1 MPFGRPPALRV
12 LTRPFLALTALALL
26 SRAALASQPEVARL
40 LAQAESERHQFH
52 FPEAHWALADALARD
67 PRDPAVALAWGDFWT
82 VLREFDRAETAYA
95 QARDLGARADGL
107 AGMGEAALAR
117 NERDTALERFNA
129 ALALDADNARAL
141 SGLAGLRSVEGKWW
155 DAVTLARRSF
165 ERNPDSA
172 DTRYRL
178 GYNYFQYGDALRA
191 TDWFFKTF
199 DADPYYIFAQMHLG
213 AGRHAVFPDDRVPD
227 PALARPLIVQGARA
241 WERGDLYGA
250 KKLFEQ
256 ALALDPHSYEA
267 RTGMYASLTGIV
279 LDYSPVGHSY
289 RPEYLSEAHTPEVA
303 EAAQFVP
310 EYAQLNDERREVIRR
325 GLYPF
330 RQFLPGMLAK
340 GAKQYILP
348 LDKGLPD
355 IFGGRSGGRGGDL
368 RDWAGIRGVGGLQAA
383 SSIEDLEEAVNLGF
397 STFAHEFAHQLHFN
411 GVSDDQ
417 RKRIEELY
425 AGAAQ
430 RKQFMDYYA
439 ASNSGEY
446 FAQGVEAYVSFVKRP
461 GLRDVH
467 SHTRDELHA
476 TDPDLYAFI
485 EQVIA
490 AAPPPL
496 PAPSAGPAPAMGA
509 GGRPGAAPGGAAT
522 SGNTL
527 LQAGDLKGAARAFR
541 WVLKDTPGDM
551 NALLG
556 LARAE
561 LMLGDP
567 ESAQEQLDA
576 VLAKEPNNSMGLALL
591 ADLRSRTNPWDQ
603 SARAALDA
611 LKELPPTMRVLR
623 AQILERL
630 GDDEAAEAE
639 CARLLA
645 SNKNQPIVHAI
656 RARCLLGLRNGK
668 EALASARMAVL
679 LAPDSADARSTY
691 GDALQW
697 NGDGQA
703 ARKQYELAL
712 RLNDRFA
719 PAWLGLAW
727 LARSAGDQN
736 GEDRFGSAAVRYSD
750 VGAHVVVRMLKG
762 GRRVEEGGL
771 DMTVAAEVGEFGT
784 GN

>member
-1 MPFGRPPALRV
+1 MTRKRFAARFLQVSTSAL
-12 LTRPFLALTALALL
+12 LALALL

-52 FPEAHWALADALARD
+52 FPEAHWALADASARD
-67 PRDPAVALAWGDFWT
+67 PRDPVVALAWGDFWT
-82 VLREFDRAETAYA
+82 VLREFDRAEAAYA
-95 QARDLGARADGL
+95 QARDLGAQADGL

-117 NERDTALERFNA
+117 NERDKAAERFTA
-129 ALALDADNARAL
+129 ALALEPENARAL
-141 SGLAGLRSVEGKWW
+141 SGLAGLRSVQGQWA
-155 DAVTLARRSF
+155 DAIALARRSF

-199 DADPYYIFAQMHLG
+199 DVDPNYIFAHMHLG

-227 PALARPLIVQGARA
+227 PALARPFIVQGARA

-250 KKLFEQ
+250 KKDFEQ

-289 RPEYLSEAHTPEVA
+289 RPEYLSEEHAPEVA

-310 EYAQLNDERREVIRR
+310 EYSQLSEERREVIRR
-325 GLYPF
+325 ALNPF
-330 RQFLPGMLAK
+330 QRYLPGMLAK

-425 AGAAQ
+425 AGAGQ
-430 RKQFMDYYA
+430 RKKYLDYYA

-446 FAQGVEAYVSFVKRP
+446 FAQGVEAYVSFAKRP

-467 SHTRDELHA
+467 SHTRDELRA

-490 AAPPPL
+490 ADPPL
-496 PAPSAGPAPAMGA
+496 LPAQSAGPAPAAG
-509 GGRPGAAPGGAAT
+509 GGRPGSAPAAAT
-522 SGNTL
+522 SGAAL
-527 LQAGDLKGAARAFR
+527 LQAGDLKGAARAFQKTLDAKPDDLDAHR
-541 WVLKDTPGDM
+541 GMARVEFLRGD
-551 NALLG
+551 L
-556 LARAE
+556 
-561 LMLGDP
+561 P
-567 ESAQEQLDA
+567 KAQEHLEFILGKQKEDA
-576 VLAKEPNNSMGLALL
+576 QALAML
-591 ADLRSRTNPWDQ
+591 ADLRSRTSDWDG
-603 SARAALDA
+603 ARQALGQV
-611 LKELPPTMRVLR
+611 KELPPTMRALR
-623 AQILERL
+623 AQVLERL
-630 GDDEAAEAE
+630 GEHAAAESE

-645 SNKNQPIVHAI
+645 SNKNQPILHAI
-656 RARCLLGLRNGK
+656 RSRCLLQMLNLE

-679 LAPDSADARSTY
+679 LAPESAEARSAY
-691 GDALQW
+691 GDALRLASQFPAARAQFQRALKL
-697 NGDGQA
+697 NGD
-703 ARKQYELAL
+703 
-712 RLNDRFA
+712 FA
-719 PAWLGLAW
+719 PAWLGLAEVAQDTGNASA
-727 LARSAGDQN
+727 ARSAAKQAA
-736 GEDRFGSAAVRYSD
+736 RLSAPAART
-750 VGAHVVVRMLKG
+750 VVRTLTG
-762 GRRVEEGGL
+762 GRRVEEGGA
-771 DMTVAAEVGEFGT
+771 DAAVHAAAQALLKLLE
-784 GN
+784 